1 MHCLWCGVDM
11 SLLTSRTGRCTHA
24 VLLLRLLLT
33 ISPRLDSSSTAK
45 NILTCLLKVNPAD
58 RISAN
63 QLLENPWTTVRHW
76 FLPAAGINLI
86 KRVTEGAFMV
96 CFVPQGDP
104 NVPAIPYGVLEML
117 RYQLEEKDSKT
128 MEMTS
133 KLKWTLIYKKVLKMG
148 SEQFKSTMSL
158 FN

>member
-1 MHCLWCGVDM
+1 
-11 SLLTSRTGRCTHA
+11 
-24 VLLLRLLLT
+24 
-33 ISPRLDSSSTAK
+33 
-45 NILTCLLKVNPAD
+45 
-58 RISAN
+58 
-63 QLLENPWTTVRHW
+63 
-76 FLPAAGINLI
+76 
-86 KRVTEGAFMV
+86 MV